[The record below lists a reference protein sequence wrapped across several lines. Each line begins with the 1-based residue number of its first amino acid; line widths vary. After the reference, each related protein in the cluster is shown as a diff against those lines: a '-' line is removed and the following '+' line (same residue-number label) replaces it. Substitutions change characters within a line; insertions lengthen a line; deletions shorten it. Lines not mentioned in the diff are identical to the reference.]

1 MEIDIN
7 ILRDN
12 LNAKLKD
19 SGWDRM
25 LSPYVNGLSFD
36 HIMNTLVQNVESG
49 KRFTPKFKT
58 LV

>member
-12 LNAKLKD
+12 LNNKLEE

-36 HIMNTLVQNVESG
+36 HIMNTLVESCLLYTSPSP
-49 KRFTPKFKT
+49 RD
-58 LV
+58 